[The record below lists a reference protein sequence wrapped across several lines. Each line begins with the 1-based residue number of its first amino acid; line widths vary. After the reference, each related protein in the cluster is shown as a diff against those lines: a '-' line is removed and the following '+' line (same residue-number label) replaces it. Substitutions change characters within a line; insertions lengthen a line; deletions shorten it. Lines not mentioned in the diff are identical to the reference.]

1 MWFCSGSRSGRDGR
15 KIVTQDERVAEG
27 LKPEA
32 VKPATMEFEAEAVGY
47 AYERVTALKGL
58 TLQVLAGERIALLG
72 ANGSGK
78 STLLRLLDGLYFAS
92 EGTVRFRGA
101 ELTETAMEDD
111 AFALGFRRRVGL
123 VFQNPDIQL
132 FNPTVF
138 DEVAF
143 GPLQLGWK
151 REEVLER
158 VHSTLAWIGAEHL
171 KDRAPY
177 RLSGG
182 EKKRVALASVIALDP
197 DVLLLDEPTSALDP
211 RSQSQVIELLESWND
226 GRKTII
232 TATHQ
237 LEILGEIAER
247 AVVLEHGAVVADAT
261 PAEILADT
269 VLLESANL
277 IHSHRHLHG
286 GVPHK
291 HLSPFLRHEHD
302 KH

>member
-1 MWFCSGSRSGRDGR
+1 MKEDEQVPESFASDGLKSEVLDFDSDGVR
-15 KIVTQDERVAEG
+15 YEYERVAALQG
-27 LKPEA
+27 LS
-32 VKPATMEFEAEAVGY
+32 
-47 AYERVTALKGL
+47 LK
-58 TLQVLAGERIALLG
+58 VRAGERIALLG

-78 STLLRLLDGLYFAS
+78 STLLRLMDALHFACG
-92 EGTVRFRGA
+92 GTLRFRGA
-101 ELTETAMEDD
+101 ELTEAAMEDD
-111 AFALGFRRRVGL
+111 TFALAFRRRVGL

-143 GPLQLGWK
+143 GPLQLGWP
-151 REEVLER
+151 REEILER
-158 VHSTLAWIGAEHL
+158 VHDTLEWIGAEHL

-182 EKKRVALASVIALDP
+182 EKKRVAIASVIVLDP
-197 DVLLLDEPTSALDP
+197 DVLLLDEPTAALDP
-211 RSQSQVIELLESWND
+211 RSQSQVIELLEAWND
-226 GRKTII
+226 GKKTII

-237 LEILGEIAER
+237 LEILGEICER
-247 AVVLEHGAVVADAT
+247 AVVLERGAVVADAS
-261 PAEILADT
+261 PEEVLANT
-269 VLLESANL
+269 KLLEAANL

-291 HLSPFLRHEHD
+291 HPSPYLRHEHG

>member
-1 MWFCSGSRSGRDGR
+1 L
-15 KIVTQDERVAEG
+15 KAEA
-27 LKPEA
+27 L
-32 VKPATMEFEAEAVGY
+32 EFEAEAVGY
-47 AYERVTALKGL
+47 AYEEVAALQGL
-58 TLQVLAGERIALLG
+58 TLRVRAGERIALLG

-92 EGTVRFRGA
+92 RGTLRFRGA
-101 ELTETAMEDD
+101 ALTEAAMEDD
-111 AFALGFRRRVGL
+111 GFAMSFRRRVGL

-143 GPLQLGWK
+143 GPLQLGWG
-151 REEVLER
+151 REEILER
-158 VHSTLAWIGAEHL
+158 VQTTLAWIGAEHL

-182 EKKRVALASVIALDP
+182 EKKRVAIASVIVLDP
-197 DVLLLDEPTSALDP
+197 DVLLLDEPTAALDP
-211 RSQSQVIELLESWND
+211 RSQSQVIELLEGWND

-247 AVVLEHGAVVADAT
+247 AVVLEHGAVVADGT
-261 PAEILADT
+261 PAAVLADT
-269 VLLESANL
+269 GLLESANL

-291 HLSPFLRHEHD
+291 HPSPYLRHEHH
-302 KH
+302 KQ

>member
-1 MWFCSGSRSGRDGR
+1 VPDRVSSEEVECGALEFEAAEVGYEY
-15 KIVTQDERVAEG
+15 ERVAALQG
-27 LKPEA
+27 LSL
-32 VKPATMEFEAEAVGY
+32 
-47 AYERVTALKGL
+47 RVR
-58 TLQVLAGERIALLG
+58 AGERIALLG

-78 STLLRLLDGLYFAS
+78 STLLRLMDGLHFACR
-92 EGTVRFRGA
+92 GTLRFRGA
-101 ELTETAMEDD
+101 ALTEEAMEDD
-111 AFALGFRRRVGL
+111 DFALQFRRRVGL

-143 GPLQLGWK
+143 GPLQLGWP
-151 REEVLER
+151 RAEILER
-158 VHSTLAWIGAEHL
+158 VHATLEWIGAEHL

-182 EKKRVALASVIALDP
+182 EKKRVALASVVVLDP
-197 DVLLLDEPTSALDP
+197 DVLLLDEPTASLDP

-237 LEILGEIAER
+237 LEILGEISER
-247 AVVLEHGAVVADAT
+247 AVVLKSGTVVADAA
-261 PAEILADT
+261 PDEVLANT
-269 VLLESANL
+269 ELLESANL

-291 HLSPFLRHEHD
+291 HPTPYLRHEH
-302 KH
+302 HRH